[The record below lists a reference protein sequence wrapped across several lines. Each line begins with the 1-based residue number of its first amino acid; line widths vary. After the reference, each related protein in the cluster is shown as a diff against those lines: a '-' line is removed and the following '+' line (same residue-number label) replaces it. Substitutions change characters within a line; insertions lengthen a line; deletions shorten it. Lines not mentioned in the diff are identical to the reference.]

1 MAVFQV
7 YFYIGT
13 TISCRGNSAALLFF
27 YCKRGL
33 GPAAITIL
41 LGVVFAQMMY
51 HHSVNQQMSLKLGCL
66 SAILESLVGFD
77 VQKYRSPAIRLLSD
91 WKKCTR
97 VIGNHFTNYLILL

>member
-33 GPAAITIL
+33 GPGPL
-41 LGVVFAQMMY
+41 RYSDFARCCFCSDDVSSFCESADVSKAKKM
-51 HHSVNQQMSLKLGCL
+51 CL

-77 VQKYRSPAIRLLSD
+77 AGKNIEAWLSI
-91 WKKCTR
+91 
-97 VIGNHFTNYLILL
+97 V

>member
-1 MAVFQV
+1 MRWNIFIAVFQV

-13 TISCRGNSAALLFF
+13 ISWRGNSAALLFF

-33 GPAAITIL
+33 LDLAPCATAIL

-77 VQKYRSPAIRLLSD
+77 GKNIEALPYTSIV
-91 WKKCTR
+91 
-97 VIGNHFTNYLILL
+97 

>member
-1 MAVFQV
+1 MGIQQ
-7 YFYIGT
+7 
-13 TISCRGNSAALLFF
+13 L
-27 YCKRGL
+27 YCFSIVKEVL
-33 GPAAITIL
+33 DLAAAITIL

-91 WKKCTR
+91 WKKCT
-97 VIGNHFTNYLILL
+97 